1 MSKIHLLRGQRE
13 RAEGSRAGQLASQA
27 PAPASPQLPP
37 APPPS
42 GSQCP
47 PVGVAT
53 GRPAPP
59 QGSHDLSVL
68 GDGGKWPPGVVR
80 ASRRT
85 PASLPCPS
93 SDSACGRAG
102 PLRPGGGRRPRA
114 ACETVSV
121 GVGFAGSRGGGRAR
135 PGGEGARPGL
145 RGRLSGASALAG
157 PQDRPRPCCP
167 GGPAPRGREAPR
179 GWRGLLGKQ
188 SLSFR
193 ERPPAPAPP
202 RGPRGPVP
210 RRPAFERS
218 SPGRPGAR
226 CVAFSL
232 LSWWA
237 PSLHCPVRAFKCWR
251 ISASHWLRRFHD
263 VFIGERFLCQ
273 PARWD

>member
-1 MSKIHLLRGQRE
+1 M
-13 RAEGSRAGQLASQA
+13 
-27 PAPASPQLPP
+27 
-37 APPPS
+37 
-42 GSQCP
+42 
-47 PVGVAT
+47 
-53 GRPAPP
+53 
-59 QGSHDLSVL
+59 
-68 GDGGKWPPGVVR
+68 
-80 ASRRT
+80 
-85 PASLPCPS
+85 
-93 SDSACGRAG
+93 
-102 PLRPGGGRRPRA
+102 
-114 ACETVSV
+114 

-218 SPGRPGAR
+218 SPARPGAR

-232 LSWWA
+232 CFHGG
-237 PSLHCPVRAFKCWR
+237 LHRSIVLCGPLNADGYQQA
-251 ISASHWLRRFHD
+251 IGYDASMM
-263 VFIGERFLCQ
+263 FL
-273 PARWD
+273 